1 MTLFRISC
9 SQQLKAETTEPSVEE
24 GSRKGDILATSL
36 SSKFFENLKRS
47 GSSKDSVSRRSSLS
61 GGPKERERER
71 DVHEATEGE
80 VEEDEEES
88 VAALKARLRSIGVL
102 GEPAVAS
109 DKLSPLSPSI
119 QRKIDPRAAV
129 NSDDGVHRARRARH
143 KELYLEQEEQLRI
156 KAAHCKEVVRCVSP
170 SPSSLYRPYNKFFHL
185 PLYHPYFAQY
195 VRLLLLLCV
204 RHAGSSTEPR
214 KLQPR
219 PLKISPS

>member
-1 MTLFRISC
+1 MNNSLSHVFF
-9 SQQLKAETTEPSVEE
+9 QQLKAETTEPSVEE

-71 DVHEATEGE
+71 DVHEAMEGE

-102 GEPAVAS
+102 GEPAVAG
-109 DKLSPLSPSI
+109 DKLYPLSPSI
-119 QRKIDPRAAV
+119 QRKIDSRAAV
-129 NSDDGVHRARRARH
+129 NSDDGMYRARRARH

-156 KAAHCKEVVRCVSP
+156 KAAHCKEVVRCVS
-170 SPSSLYRPYNKFFHL
+170 SS
-185 PLYHPYFAQY
+185 
-195 VRLLLLLCV
+195 
-204 RHAGSSTEPR
+204 SS
-214 KLQPR
+214 
-219 PLKISPS
+219 